1 MSNLYFLSEYRKLVH
16 FICLA
21 IVLLTVPI
29 SNAQE
34 PLVPPPDVPLGPTEE
49 EMRAAEQMAADIA
62 SREPSD
68 FQIEFFIAPD
78 ALATTDYLSMGDLLT
93 ELDVTPTTDWESFS
107 LKEGHEDT
115 QIVIVDQSAL
125 GFVDLEWLREA
136 YRSRVIIV
144 GMDLTYEEMVD
155 LTGDRCSGV
164 DNGAEF
170 KHHLWIF
177 NYMYTVE
184 LDGKELPEIDDELE
198 QLIHE
203 SATESCIAKR
213 NEDVRLVQ
221 RPESVSIVQGFS
233 FRPIVDGSWVE
244 ELSRQLMFLSYEYGM
259 PNLQL
264 EVAGELPR

>member
-1 MSNLYFLSEYRKLVH
+1 MRNLYLLSVYRKLVH

-21 IVLLTVPI
+21 IVLLIVPV

-34 PLVPPPDVPLGPTEE
+34 PLAPPPNVPLERTEE

-62 SREPSD
+62 SRKPSD

-125 GFVDLEWLREA
+125 DFVYREWLREA

-144 GMDLTYEEMVD
+144 GMDLTYEEMAE
-155 LTGDRCSGV
+155 LTGDHCN
-164 DNGAEF
+164 DNVNRDVKF
-170 KHHLWIF
+170 DHQYWIF
-177 NYMYTVE
+177 YYTYSI
-184 LDGKELPEIDDELE
+184 DSQSGQEIKANDDLSALIDEATLE
-198 QLIHE
+198 GCISGNT
-203 SATESCIAKR
+203 SAE
-213 NEDVRLVQ
+213 RLLEY
-221 RPESVSIVQGFS
+221 PESVTTDHGFYFSPIIGASWIKS
-233 FRPIVDGSWVE
+233 FNP
-244 ELSRQLMFLSYEYGM
+244 LLMFLTYSYEI
-259 PNLQL
+259 
-264 EVAGELPR
+264 